1 MFKRF
6 CLILLAAFVCV
17 SFDTRLSEIFNIKNA
32 TVSFL
37 SKANFEKIKA
47 SSTQLKGTLDI
58 SKRSFAFS
66 LPICSFDGFLNKLQK
81 KHYCE
86 RYVEGDKFPTAAFKG
101 KIIEEVDLTVNGTY
115 LVRAK
120 GMLLLHG
127 VEKEMIINSNV
138 VVKDGEITINAK
150 FPITLAN
157 HDMKLSKMSTIVIAK
172 VVDVEIKIA
181 LSAG

>member
-1 MFKRF
+1 MLKRF
-6 CLILLAAFVCV
+6 ILIFLAAFVCV
-17 SFDTRLSEIFNIKNA
+17 SFDTHLAEVFTIKSA

-37 SKANFEKIKA
+37 SKANFEKIRA
-47 SSTQLKGTLDI
+47 TSTSLKGTIDI
-58 SKRSFAFS
+58 TKRSFSFS
-66 LPICSFDGFLNKLQK
+66 LLICSFEGFLNKLQK

-101 KIIEEVDLTVNGTY
+101 KIIEEVDLSVPGTY

-127 VEKEMIINSNV
+127 VEKEMIITSNV
-138 VVKDGEITINAK
+138 IVKEDEMTITAK

-172 VVDVEIKIA
+172 VVDAEIKIS
-181 LSAG
+181 LGSN